1 MAEKEKKDFL
11 ITVTTTAGN
20 KEAYMYIYPPENGG
34 KDFGIDDVKNALAHY
49 GIVYGVNNDVIESIV
64 FDQRYAQKILI
75 AEAKPPVDGE
85 NGTISYRYEQKVV
98 GTPMENERGFVD
110 YKDLGLIR
118 TVHEGDI
125 IANITM
131 PTDGVPGTDVT
142 GAPIKPFPGKKASY
156 TVGPNTKL
164 TEDGLQI
171 VAAADG
177 NIVFRNG
184 AFTIDTVVT
193 VNGDVD
199 PSVGNIDFIG
209 DVVIR
214 GNVFE
219 GYKVSSG
226 GNITV
231 SGEVNGAIIEAGGNV
246 LIKKGCINSNVTA
259 HGSFS
264 ALFCEHVKLKCD
276 GNVSAMNYV
285 VCDIYC
291 GGKLDTRG
299 SNGGIIG
306 GRCVILDSI
315 EIANIGSKSN
325 PPTEITLGDNAML
338 AEEKQGLL
346 VKISQMQKT
355 LDDITLVV
363 NFLNEKKKE
372 LRRLPED
379 KEEILGNAARQ
390 KIMLNIEIGNAN
402 KRIKEIDLSL
412 EVKQRLTISCKGCIY
427 PNVKITI
434 NDASFKVE
442 NEYVHSV
449 VGLSEDGQ
457 ITISPY
463 V

>member
-1 MAEKEKKDFL
+1 MAEKKDCL
-11 ITVTTTAGN
+11 ITVTTNAGRT
-20 KEAYMYIYPPENGG
+20 EAYIYIYPPENGG
-34 KDFGIDDVKNALAHY
+34 KDFTLQDINSALAHY
-49 GIVYGVNNDVIESIV
+49 GIVYGIDNNVIESIV
-64 FDQRYAQKILI
+64 FNQKYGQKILC
-75 AEAKPPVDGE
+75 AVGKPPVDGE
-85 NGTISYRYEQKVV
+85 DGTISYRYAQKVV
-98 GTPMENERGFVD
+98 GTPIENDRGFVN

-118 TVHEGDI
+118 TVHEGDV
-125 IANITM
+125 IADITM
-131 PTDGVPGTDVT
+131 PTDGVAGTDVT
-142 GAPIKPFPGKKASY
+142 GAPIKPRPGKKASY
-156 TVGPNTKL
+156 TVGTNTKL
-164 TEDGLQI
+164 SEDGLQI

-209 DVVIR
+209 DVVIK
-214 GNVFE
+214 GSVFE
-219 GYKVSSG
+219 GYKVASG

-231 SGEVNGAIIEAGGNV
+231 SGEVNGATIEAGGDV
-246 LIKKGCINSNVTA
+246 LIKKGCINSTVTA

-264 ALFCEHVKLKCD
+264 ALFCEHVKIKCD

-291 GGKLDTRG
+291 GGKLDTKG
-299 SNGGIIG
+299 SNGGIVG
-306 GRCVILDSI
+306 GRYVILNSI
-315 EIANIGSKSN
+315 EVANIGSKAN
-325 PPTEITLGDNAML
+325 PPTDITLGDNAML

-346 VKISQMQKT
+346 VKISQLQKT
-355 LDDITLVV
+355 LDDLTLVV

-390 KIMLNIEIGNAN
+390 KIMLNVEIASAN

-412 EVKQRLTISCKGCIY
+412 KVKQRLTISCKGYIY

-434 NDASFKVE
+434 NDASYKVDTE
-442 NEYVHSV
+442 FVHSV

-457 ITISPY
+457 ITISPF